1 MESEVGKHCRRGRV
15 WADLSR
21 KFHNEGGIDERD
33 WSDLLLTSVNG
44 FCLSAP
50 KLVDLN
56 TVMIKTEMASL
67 S

>member
-1 MESEVGKHCRRGRV
+1 MESEVGKHCRRGRI

-21 KFHNEGGIDERD
+21 KFHKEGGIDERD